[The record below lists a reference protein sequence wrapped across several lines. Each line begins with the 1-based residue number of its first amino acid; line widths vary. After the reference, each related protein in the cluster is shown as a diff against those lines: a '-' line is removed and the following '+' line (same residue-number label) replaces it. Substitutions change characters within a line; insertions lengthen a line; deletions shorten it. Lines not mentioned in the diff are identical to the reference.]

1 MEVQQRQRL
10 KEAASPDDHEELGE
24 QVKVCLEVLHGPVV
38 HQLLAD
44 LPRARPPEEHVHHQ
58 QEQDRSVEY
67 CQRSGANLI
76 RKKYL
81 KSDIF
86 QEKADCLLEMN
97 AIESNVKFYFIEMT
111 IACVEY

>member
-10 KEAASPDDHEELGE
+10 KEAAGPDDHEELGK
-24 QVKVCLEVLHGPVV
+24 QVKVCLKVLHGPVV
-38 HQLLAD
+38 HQLLAN
-44 LPRARPPEEHVHHQ
+44 LPRARPPEEHVDHQ
-58 QEQDRSVEY
+58 QEQDGSVEY

-86 QEKADCLLEMN
+86 LIVYWK
-97 AIESNVKFYFIEMT
+97 
-111 IACVEY
+111 